1 MPYDPHATDADPAIP
16 VNTPTPLDGQ
26 VILVDPDPAWPA
38 MFARESER
46 IRVALGDRATLIEH
60 VGSTS
65 VPGLVAK
72 PCIDI
77 LLVVADAGDDAAYVP
92 DLQRAGYVLRIS
104 EEVDGWGPHRVF
116 KGPEVNVN
124 LHVLSTGSPEIERFL
139 TFRDWLRAHPED
151 RDRYAA
157 AKRELAGR
165 HWRHMQEYAD
175 AKSDVVGEIFARIRV
190 SGDDATRESA
200 TLVGRIVRLQVQ
212 TAHLK
217 RGEQPH
223 RWYDPE
229 PITAVAALRLAEGG
243 VTGIA
248 ADGAIRHDVHH
259 RDHPISRNRGDN
271 GVSIGFTGHYA
282 AMRERFGAHLAD
294 GLAGENILVE
304 SDTVHAE
311 AALGGTLLIETAG
324 GLVRLDAVIAAPPCV
339 EFTRYCLQW
348 PRDRR
353 PDRTVTEG
361 LQFLDGGMRAFYA
374 TFAPDG
380 SDAAEI
386 HLGDAVYRVSP
397 R

>member
-1 MPYDPHATDADPAIP
+1 MPYDPHATGADPAIP
-16 VNTPTPLDGQ
+16 VNTPTTIDGQ
-26 VILVDPDPAWPA
+26 VTLVAPDPAWPA
-38 MFARESER
+38 MFAREAAR
-46 IRVALGDRATLIEH
+46 IWTALGERAARIEH

-65 VPGLVAK
+65 VPGLIAK

-77 LLVVADAGDDAAYVP
+77 LLVVTDAGDDPAYIP

-104 EEVDGWGPHRVF
+104 EDVDGWGPHRVF

-124 LHVLSTGSPEIERFL
+124 LHVLSVGSPEIARFL
-139 TFRDWLRAHPED
+139 AFRDWLRTHPED
-151 RDRYAA
+151 RERYAA
-157 AKRELAGR
+157 AKRDLASR

-175 AKSDVVGEIFARIRV
+175 AKNDVVREISARIRDA
-190 SGDDATRESA
+190 GDAPTRDSA
-200 TLVGRIVRLQVQ
+200 RLIGRIVRLQVQ

-229 PITAVAALRLAEGG
+229 PITAVATLRLDEGG

-248 ADGAIRHDVHH
+248 TDGAVHHDVHH

-271 GVSIGFTGHYA
+271 GVSVGFTGHYG
-282 AMRERFGAHLAD
+282 AMRERFGAHLTD
-294 GLAGENILVE
+294 GLAGENILIE
-304 SDTVHAE
+304 SDPVYSE
-311 AALGGTLLIETAG
+311 ESLGGTLLIETTG
-324 GLVRLDAVIAAPPCV
+324 GLVRLNAVIPAPPCV
-339 EFTRYCLQW
+339 EFTRFCLQW

-353 PDRTVTEG
+353 PDRTVTEA

-380 SDAAEI
+380 SDTTAI
-386 HLGDAVYRVSP
+386 NLGDAVYRMPP